1 MRGVTD
7 QVFKMTTGH
16 LARWTTIYGFLV
28 GFWTWILLTETSAAW
43 RIIGVVFGVLALRGL
58 AGSVV
63 AFARRPT
70 LTLGPEA
77 LTVTDVVR
85 SREVRWVDC
94 SEFRPIRKLT
104 TSHVRYQDG
113 TRRRSLPAGFGDTNR
128 RLTANELAEVL
139 NRAKD
144 ARSSELGPAHT

>member
-43 RIIGVVFGVLALRGL
+43 RIVGVVFGVLALRGL

-94 SEFRPIRKLT
+94 SEFRPIRK
-104 TSHVRYQDG
+104 
-113 TRRRSLPAGFGDTNR
+113 
-128 RLTANELAEVL
+128 
-139 NRAKD
+139 
-144 ARSSELGPAHT
+144 

>member
-1 MRGVTD
+1 M
-7 QVFKMTTGH
+7 
-16 LARWTTIYGFLV
+16 
-28 GFWTWILLTETSAAW
+28 
-43 RIIGVVFGVLALRGL
+43 
-58 AGSVV
+58 
-63 AFARRPT
+63 
-70 LTLGPEA
+70 
-77 LTVTDVVR
+77 
-85 SREVRWVDC
+85 
-94 SEFRPIRKLT
+94 T